1 MLYLL
6 TIFFP
11 IAMAAGLF
19 LLRARQV
26 PAITGA
32 ILTVVVQILLVI
44 QLPVDAPVRLLG
56 LTLAIDP
63 LGQLVM
69 LTILGIA
76 LFAYTVNF
84 FIAHGEHFIPIS
96 LLLLGFTH
104 TTIILMQEPFVA
116 TLLLVSSGFLAILAI
131 VDLPIGSTVLVERSP
146 LITALHYLVL
156 VLLSGFAMYMAYVLL
171 TIYWPTDQSVQSSPA
186 RLIMSLIIVGFGMR
200 LAIFPFH
207 SWLVELAEY
216 TTPMVTVIVITALN
230 STSLLFLISTFQ
242 FFPIIVTENTRGMQ
256 VLMFLGAITMIVAAL
271 FGLATAHL
279 RRTPSYLMVANSG
292 FMVFGVASATSNGL
306 AGSILDLFN
315 HMIAVLVIYVS
326 IALLER
332 PDGRPVVTLRRDL
345 LWRWPLAG
353 SGFIGGCLLLLG
365 APPFSSFTSKLL
377 IYNAAAESGAHFVV
391 LLGIGSLLM
400 LAAVARLLYERLLGA
415 AEELPTEQM
424 PILLATQE
432 MSRQSDRKLIS
443 EPVGL
448 SIVIFLLLGI
458 SAVIGVYPQLIL
470 VTIEDVIRGLTFVRV
485 TS

>member
-32 ILTVVVQILLVI
+32 ILTVLVQILLVI

-171 TIYWPTDQSVQSSPA
+171 TIYWPTDQSSQSSPA

-200 LAIFPFH
+200 LA
-207 SWLVELAEY
+207 S
-216 TTPMVTVIVITALN
+216 
-230 STSLLFLISTFQ
+230 
-242 FFPIIVTENTRGMQ
+242 
-256 VLMFLGAITMIVAAL
+256 
-271 FGLATAHL
+271 
-279 RRTPSYLMVANSG
+279 
-292 FMVFGVASATSNGL
+292 
-306 AGSILDLFN
+306 
-315 HMIAVLVIYVS
+315 
-326 IALLER
+326 
-332 PDGRPVVTLRRDL
+332 
-345 LWRWPLAG
+345 
-353 SGFIGGCLLLLG
+353 
-365 APPFSSFTSKLL
+365 
-377 IYNAAAESGAHFVV
+377 
-391 LLGIGSLLM
+391 
-400 LAAVARLLYERLLGA
+400 
-415 AEELPTEQM
+415 
-424 PILLATQE
+424 
-432 MSRQSDRKLIS
+432 
-443 EPVGL
+443 
-448 SIVIFLLLGI
+448 
-458 SAVIGVYPQLIL
+458 
-470 VTIEDVIRGLTFVRV
+470 
-485 TS
+485 